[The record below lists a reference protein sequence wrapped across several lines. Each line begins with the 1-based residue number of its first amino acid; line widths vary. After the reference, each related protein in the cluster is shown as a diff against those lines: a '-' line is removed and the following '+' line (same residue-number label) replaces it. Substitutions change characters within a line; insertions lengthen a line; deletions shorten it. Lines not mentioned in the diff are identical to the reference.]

1 MIVLVTGATAGF
13 GTAIARRFAADG
25 ARIVAAARRAER
37 LEALKA
43 ELGAD
48 KVLPLV
54 LDVRDRAAVM
64 KAVEGL
70 PAEWAAVD
78 VLVNNAGL
86 ALGLDPA
93 QKADLDDWDTMVD
106 TNVKGLMYL
115 TRAVLPGMIERK
127 CGHVINLGSTAG
139 EWPYPGGNVYGAT
152 KAFVRQFSLN
162 LRADLYGTPV
172 RVTDIQPGLVGGT
185 EFSCPLPWRR
195 REGRR
200 RLRGRRR
207 ADAGRHRRCRP
218 LGRDA
223 PGAGQREH
231 AAGHAGLPELRPAA
245 RPQAGELRPGRP
257 SAGCSLGHPPQR
269 RKRPGRAVR
278 GPTHSLCVFPLT
290 LSLPYHPFG

>member
-13 GTAIARRFAADG
+13 GTAITRRFAADG
-25 ARIVAAARRAER
+25 ARVIAAGRRAER

-48 KVLPLV
+48 KILPLV
-54 LDVRDRAAVM
+54 LDVRDRAAVL

-86 ALGLDPA
+86 ALGLEPA
-93 QKADLDDWDTMVD
+93 QQADLDDWDTMVD

-115 TRAVLPGMIERK
+115 TRALLPGMIERK
-127 CGHVINLGSTAG
+127 RGHVINLGSTAG

-162 LRADLYGTPV
+162 LRADLFGTPV

-185 EFSCPLPWRR
+185 EFSNVRFHGDDAKAGAVY
-195 REGRR
+195 EG
-200 RLRGRRR
+200 
-207 ADAGRHRRCRP
+207 ADALTP
-218 LGRDA
+218 DDIADA
-223 PGAGQREH
+223 IHWVAT
-231 AAGHAGLPELRPAA
+231 RPARVNVNMLQVMPVA
-245 RPQAGELRPGRP
+245 QSFGPLRVHKPG
-257 SAGCSLGHPPQR
+257 Q
-269 RKRPGRAVR
+269 
-278 GPTHSLCVFPLT
+278 
-290 LSLPYHPFG
+290 